1 MEAQGGKWHRTSDT
15 ADWPFF
21 DDMFGRE
28 SWQEFARSHSRN
40 VRAEEL
46 AERVEELEAEC
57 NSRVS
62 RSQLER
68 AKSMMEEGYNAEGA
82 LTRVASVNAE
92 LHPAQESHHYDFVRF
107 VDADGHYLVGD
118 DGSMG
123 VYVKPSE
130 DWEPYDVAAREWL
143 CDCLDGAWLVDSWL

>member
-1 MEAQGGKWHRTSDT
+1 
-15 ADWPFF
+15 
-21 DDMFGRE
+21 MFGRE
-28 SWQEFARSHSRN
+28 SWQEFARSHSRS

-107 VDADGHYLVGD
+107 VDADGHYLMGD

-123 VYVKPSE
+123 YVWSRVRTGSRMM
-130 DWEPYDVAAREWL
+130 WQRGNGCAIVLTAH
-143 CDCLDGAWLVDSWL
+143 V